1 MRPPSVSSRGHTV
14 IMLGATMA
22 FLSVAAG
29 AFGAHGVKPLLSEDL
44 FGIYQTAVQYQFF
57 HSMGLLIVGV
67 MITLPLRLSYRH
79 LTIAAASFLLGI
91 LLFSGSLY
99 LYAFTGVKKL
109 GMITPFGGLCFLVGW
124 LMLGLSAR
132 SVGGDIERN
141 SKR

>member
-1 MRPPSVSSRGHTV
+1 MGIPSASPSGRSVV
-14 IMLGATMA
+14 MLGAALA
-22 FLSVAAG
+22 FLSVVAG
-29 AFGAHGVKPLLSEDL
+29 AFGAHGAKPLLSSDL

-57 HSMGLLIVGV
+57 HSIALLVVGI
-67 MITLPLRLSYRH
+67 MAALPLRFNYRY
-79 LTIAAASFLLGI
+79 LMISAAGFLVGI

-124 LMLGLSAR
+124 LMLGLSAW

-141 SKR
+141 SKW